1 MKANQPDTAADEM
14 LLTLVK
20 DVLPHIRMD
29 ELFSSGIESLKL
41 LLRMRSSLA
50 TRPPHAVWAEV
61 RKQNPHAASFPL
73 GGVCERATRRL
84 VLSFNRGWSARRER
98 MVHHYLSLL
107 IFETALMDFRGSSD
121 YLDQD
126 FGFWFHFHTNGRPRS
141 LAEQVEMRSRLWSAS
156 ERAAVELLRVWEPGR
171 RNRCANDENVD
182 AALREVFQRGPAQRR
197 KPAGTVTVLGVKA
210 EAPITRQ
217 HAVDRGAPQI
227 IVGGADASAILHEE
241 QLLEACGGTLD
252 SRVRDLLDIATT
264 FYFADIC
271 IPRNGLFAR
280 DLVFLMPVRNLVL
293 WSENADTVA
302 QIGAFLTGNDVAFRF
317 TARSGKQAGPRRIS
331 LTDDERCVALFSG
344 GLDSFVGAVQMLKE
358 RCAPILVS
366 HSASAAL
373 IGMQRELLSALQAS
387 GNFDSVHVRTSTQKG
402 LPVMESL
409 RTAQTELYQH
419 GRSFLFLSLATAVA
433 LSKGIAKVRVY
444 ENGPVALNV
453 AFSEARFNTRTT
465 HPVLFLMFRKLIKAI
480 FDVDIRLENPF
491 ELLTKGEVVELLSE
505 EQHSALHLTN
515 SCWGYSKV
523 QLLAKRANAKGFGG
537 KHCGRCIPCVWRRAA
552 VRRANLCQFDDRYL
566 WDAVPENRW
575 GDFLDRRH
583 LTVLL
588 DLYRACQTGV
598 AARTDDELL
607 DLTPDLDEI
616 GPGTLAERV
625 AMHRRYA
632 QEIVD
637 DFDEVASRLY
647 YRPTV

>member
-1 MKANQPDTAADEM
+1 M

-29 ELFSSGIESLKL
+29 ELFSSCIESLKL
-41 LLRMRSSLA
+41 LLRMQSSLA
-50 TRPPHAVWAEV
+50 TMAPHVVWDEV
-61 RKQNPHAASFPL
+61 RQQKPHAASFPL

-84 VLSFNRGWSARRER
+84 VLTFNRGWNVGPER
-98 MVHHYLSLL
+98 MVHQYLALL
-107 IFETALMDFRGSSD
+107 IFETALMDLRGSSD

-126 FGFWFHFHTNGRPRS
+126 FGFWYHWHTDGQLRS
-141 LAEQVEMRSRLWSAS
+141 IADETEMRTRLWFAS
-156 ERAAVELLRVWEPGR
+156 VRAAVDLMRVWKPSQ

-182 AALREVFQRGPAQRR
+182 AALREVFQRGPAPRR
-197 KPAGTVTVLGVKA
+197 KQGATVTVLGVKA
-210 EAPITRQ
+210 DGPIARQ
-217 HAVDRGAPQI
+217 HAIDRGAPQI
-227 IVGGADASAILHEE
+227 IVGGPSATAILHDE

-280 DLVFLMPVRNLVL
+280 DLVFLMPVRNPVL
-293 WSENADTVA
+293 WSENADMFA
-302 QIGAFLTGNDVAFRF
+302 RMGAFLTGNDVVFRF
-317 TARSGKQAGPRRIS
+317 TARSGKHASPRRIS

-344 GLDSFVGAVQMLKE
+344 GLDSFVGAAQMLRE

-366 HSASAAL
+366 HSASASL
-373 IGMQRELLSALQAS
+373 IGMQRELLATLQAG
-387 GNFDSVHVRTSTQKG
+387 GNFDSVHVRTSTRKG
-402 LPVMESL
+402 LPIMESL

-419 GRSFLFLSLATAVA
+419 GRSLLFLSLATAVA
-433 LSKGIAKVRVY
+433 LSKGIANVRVY

-465 HPVLFLMFRKLIKAI
+465 HPVFFVMFRKLIKAI

-505 EQHSALHLTN
+505 ERHSAIRLTN

-523 QLLAKRANAKGFGG
+523 QLLAKRAHADGFGG

-552 VRRANLCQFDDRYL
+552 VRHANLGKFDDHYL
-566 WDAVPENRW
+566 WDAVPDERW

-588 DLYRACQTGV
+588 DLYRVCQTGV
-598 AARTDDELL
+598 AARTDHELL
-607 DLTPDLDEI
+607 DLNPDLDEI
-616 GPGTLAERV
+616 GPGTPAERL

-637 DFDEVASRLY
+637 DFDHIAPRLY
-647 YRPTV
+647 YRPADDRRVKRG